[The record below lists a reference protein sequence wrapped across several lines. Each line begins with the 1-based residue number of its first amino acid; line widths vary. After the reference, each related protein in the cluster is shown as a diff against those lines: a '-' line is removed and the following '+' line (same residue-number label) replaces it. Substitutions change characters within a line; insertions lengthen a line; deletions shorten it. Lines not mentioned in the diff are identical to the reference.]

1 MHVIVARY
9 VEVPLAMQLLDE
21 LASGVGY
28 LREDRVSTSRGISR
42 LHLARNRIVQ
52 TTSHC
57 RPSVY
62 AWRPWGSGYR
72 T

>member
-42 LHLARNRIVQ
+42 LHLARKPSNR
-52 TTSHC
+52 TND
-57 RPSVY
+57 
-62 AWRPWGSGYR
+62 
-72 T
+72 